1 MMRAMRARLRGSPS
15 RLRVA
20 VCLDRPPP
28 LGLQVSVDDVQLP
41 ALAAVLASHSSATAH
56 AAGQFDEA
64 RAHDR
69 RARELTHDLH
79 HLQALLEQATDES

>member
-1 MMRAMRARLRGSPS
+1 MH
-15 RLRVA
+15 
-20 VCLDRPPP
+20 DQP
-28 LGLQVSVDDVQLP
+28 LTQRQILGYALAG
-41 ALAAVLASHSSATAH
+41 ALAAQRSVYGFAATAH